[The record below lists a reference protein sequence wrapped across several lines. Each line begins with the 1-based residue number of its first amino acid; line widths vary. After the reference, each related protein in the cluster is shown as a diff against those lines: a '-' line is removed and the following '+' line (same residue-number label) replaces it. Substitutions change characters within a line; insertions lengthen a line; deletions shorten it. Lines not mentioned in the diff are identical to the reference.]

1 MRMINET
8 ALSEAIRDYFIKKI
22 DKDEYKVDT
31 VDCHADIQAILRSQ
45 PTAYDSDK
53 VVNQLKELKAQ
64 DYDDSDEAPE
74 WEDIENVYEDGR
86 SQGRYEAY
94 YNAIEI
100 VKSGG
105 CNENL

>member
-53 VVNQLKELKAQ
+53 VVEQLRKKA
-64 DYDDSDEAPE
+64 YNCGSHMNIYGKKAE
-74 WEDIENVYEDGR
+74 WMAEG
-86 SQGRYEAY
+86 Y
-94 YNAIEI
+94 YGAIEI
-100 VKSGG
+100 VKKGG
-105 CNENL
+105 VADET

>member
-45 PTAYDSDK
+45 PTAYDPDK
-53 VVNQLKELKAQ
+53 VVEQLWKTSDCYSKGIGFCDDTNCFECRHCHLTLKQ
-64 DYDDSDEAPE
+64 
-74 WEDIENVYEDGR
+74 
-86 SQGRYEAY
+86 
-94 YNAIEI
+94 AIEI
-100 VKSGG
+100 VKGG
-105 CNENL
+105 NDEVQI

>member
-22 DKDEYKVDT
+22 EEGKYKVDV
-31 VDCHADIQAILRSQ
+31 VDCHADIQAILRRQ

-53 VVNQLKELKAQ
+53 VVKQLKKTSYWTEPT
-64 DYDDSDEAPE
+64 YD
-74 WEDIENVYEDGR
+74 EDGY
-86 SQGRYEAY
+86 SHDDEIEIIDLSDT
-94 YNAIEI
+94 IEI

-105 CNENL
+105 SV